1 MPQPAEGDHPGVARR
16 YERILEPQVLEAM
29 RRGCN
34 LMNKGMVPLWRLG
47 LGRTMNS
54 WPEGAGRMLV
64 LEHVGRRSGAEYRT
78 PVDFS
83 RVGDDLYCLAAFGEK
98 THWYRNI
105 LAAREF
111 AVWLPDGRWLAS
123 AEDASD
129 DPRRLDLVRQ
139 VLIDS
144 GFAARLIGLDPGQLS
159 DVDLDRA
166 TSTYRL
172 LRIHPLRPEASSDGP
187 GSLAWVWA
195 FSAIAILVVVLGWW
209 LRGRRDWARGRNLDG
224 KTKGATDHRVVVTRW
239 RTEDVG

>member
-1 MPQPAEGDHPGVARR
+1 MVRTEQGDRPGVARR
-16 YERILEPQVLEAM
+16 YQRLLEPRALEAM
-29 RRGCN
+29 RRGFN

-47 LGRTMNS
+47 LGRMLNS
-54 WPEGAGRMLV
+54 WPQGAGQMLV

-83 RVGDDLYCLAAFGEK
+83 RVGDDLYCVAAFGEK

-123 AEDASD
+123 ADDASD
-129 DPRRLDLVRQ
+129 DHRRLDLMRQ

-144 GFAARLIGLDPGQLS
+144 GFAARLIGLDPGRMS
-159 DVDLDRA
+159 DEDLDRA
-166 TSTYRL
+166 TASYRL
-172 LRIHPLRPEASSDGP
+172 LRIHPLRREASSDGP

-195 FSAIAILVVVLGWW
+195 LGLIAVLVLVI
-209 LRGRRDWARGRNLDG
+209 GRR
-224 KTKGATDHRVVVTRW
+224 RW
-239 RTEDVG
+239 RRMRRD

>member
-1 MPQPAEGDHPGVARR
+1 MRTEQGHRPGVARR
-16 YERILEPQVLEAM
+16 YQRLLEPRTLEAM
-29 RRGCN
+29 RRGFN

-47 LGRTMNS
+47 LGRMLNS
-54 WPEGAGRMLV
+54 WPQGAGQMLV

-83 RVGDDLYCLAAFGEK
+83 RVGDGLYCVAAFGDK

-105 LAAREF
+105 LAAPEI

-129 DPRRLDLVRQ
+129 DHRRLDLMRQ

-144 GFAARLIGLDPGQLS
+144 GFAARLIGLDPGRMS
-159 DVDLDRA
+159 DEDLDRA
-166 TSTYRL
+166 TASYRL
-172 LRIHPLRPEASSDGP
+172 LRIHPLRQEASSDGP

-195 FSAIAILVVVLGWW
+195 LGLVTVLALGV
-209 LRGRRDWARGRNLDG
+209 GRR
-224 KTKGATDHRVVVTRW
+224 RW
-239 RTEDVG
+239 RRMRRD